1 MVSEINPERHR
12 QDFPGGP
19 TVRNLP
25 AHEKGT
31 GLIPGLG
38 RFHMQLSP
46 CVTTAESTL

>member
-19 TVRNLP
+19 MVRNLP

-31 GLIPGLG
+31 GFIPVLG
-38 RFHMQLSP
+38 RFHMQLSL
-46 CVTTAESTL
+46 CATTTESTL